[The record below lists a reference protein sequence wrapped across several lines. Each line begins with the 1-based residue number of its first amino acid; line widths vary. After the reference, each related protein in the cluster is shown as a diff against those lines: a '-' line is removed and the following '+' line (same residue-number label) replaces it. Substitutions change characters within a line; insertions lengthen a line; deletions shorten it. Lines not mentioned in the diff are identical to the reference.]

1 MRAWPPTVRF
11 WRVTGRITMDKPVN
25 LRAKS
30 PAVNV
35 AVPVLAPAR
44 PSSLIAVEN
53 EDRFDRFTHA
63 KIAQLCAGFSPMG
76 VAEAAFDWALHLA
89 ASPGRQAALALSA
102 LSKQAALLQ
111 TSRSSSPE
119 GSEGDAP
126 KRAGADDRRFAAE
139 EWRQWPFSLYTEG
152 FLATQ
157 RWWDEATSQVRG
169 ATRHHLALLNFIA
182 RQALDTVAPSNF
194 LLTNPVALKRTLS
207 EGGANLMRGAMHFSA
222 DLRRLSRNE
231 RSEAAKAFEPGKTV
245 ALTKGVVVKRT
256 DLAEIIQYSPT
267 TESVRAEPVVIAP
280 AWIMKYYILDLQP
293 ENSLIKHLVD
303 SGFTVFCIS
312 WRNPTPADRDI
323 GFDDYR
329 RDGLAPAINAAL
341 AITGA
346 ARVHLAGYCIG
357 GTLAAIAAAG
367 MARDNDDRLKS
378 LTLFAAQTDFEQ
390 AGELRLFIDDSQ
402 LALLE
407 DVMWEQGVLGSSQ
420 MAGTFDLMRSNDLIW
435 SRMIRQ
441 YLMGEPEKV
450 DDLAAWSSDATR
462 MPYRMHSEY
471 LRALYLGND
480 LAEGRFKLDGRRIAL
495 QDIRAPVFVVGA
507 EHDLVS
513 PWRSVFKIHDLTGAE
528 ITFALANGGHNR
540 GIVAPPG
547 ESGRYFRISTTAAR
561 HRRPDPH
568 VWAAS
573 AQRHDHSWW
582 LAWFDWLS
590 AHSSRLVAPPPLGSE
605 SGGFAPLDPAPG
617 DYVHG

>member
-1 MRAWPPTVRF
+1 
-11 WRVTGRITMDKPVN
+11 MDKPVN
-25 LRAKS
+25 RVRAKS
-30 PAVNV
+30 PAANV
-35 AVPVLAPAR
+35 AVPSIPAPSPP
-44 PSSLIAVEN
+44 PSVRSAEN
-53 EDRFDRFTHA
+53 ESPLDRFTHA
-63 KIAQLCAGFSPMG
+63 KIAQLCGGFSPMG

-102 LSKQAALLQ
+102 LSKQAVLLQ

-126 KRAGADDRRFAAE
+126 KPVTADDRRFAAE
-139 EWRQWPFSLYTEG
+139 EWRQWPFSLYAEG

-157 RWWDEATSQVRG
+157 RWWDEATSQVHG

-194 LLTNPVALKRTLS
+194 LLTNPVALKQTVR
-207 EGGANLMRGAMHFSA
+207 ERGANLVRGAMHSSA
-222 DLRRLSRNE
+222 DLQRLLRNE

-245 ALTKGVVVKRT
+245 ALTEGVVVKRT
-256 DLAEIIQYSPT
+256 ELAEIIQYSPT

-293 ENSLIKHLVD
+293 ETSLIRHLVD

-312 WRNPTPADRDI
+312 WRNPTSRDRDV

-329 RDGLAPAINAAL
+329 REGLLPAISAAL

-346 ARVHLAGYCIG
+346 GRAHLVGYCIG

-378 LTLFAAQTDFEQ
+378 LTLFAAQTDFTEP
-390 AGELRLFIDDSQ
+390 GELGLFIDDSQ

-407 DVMWEQGVLGSSQ
+407 DIMFEQGVLESSQ
-420 MAGTFDLMRSNDLIW
+420 MAGTFHLMRSNDLVW
-435 SRMIRQ
+435 SRVIHH
-441 YLMGEPEKV
+441 YLMGEPDKA
-450 DDLAAWSSDATR
+450 DALSAWSSDATR

-471 LRALYLGND
+471 LRTLFLNND
-480 LAEGRFKLDGRRIAL
+480 LAEGRFKLNGRRIAL
-495 QDIRAPVFVVGA
+495 QDIRLPVFVVGA

-513 PWRSVFKIHDLTGAE
+513 HWRSVFKIHDLTGAE

-547 ESGRYFRISTTAAR
+547 ESGRYFRISTTAAK
-561 HRRPDPH
+561 HRRPDPDA
-568 VWAAS
+568 WAAS
-573 AQRHDHSWW
+573 AQRHEHSWW
-582 LAWFDWLS
+582 PAWFDWLN

-605 SGGFAPLDPAPG
+605 SAGLAPLAPAPG